1 MKRTIEELNQKR
13 QKKEKDFLD
22 KLTSL
27 KEKHQKYFDSGY
39 IQTIGEMLSDLE
51 KAIAAYSPQKT
62 GKTKHLFSKTD
73 ERESFQSNINQS
85 MVSLFRESRK
95 VWEQNLKQAKELFS
109 CLVELA
115 ELNSGLMDAKDKE
128 WDALGSN
135 HVGIIFKSMEWRID
149 KLAAGYEDATLLMK
163 KFLHLKENL
172 NALLATLEKKDLPSP
187 AQIRE
192 ISQPLDDFLY
202 AGFENRYRGSEDSVK
217 KQQEIYLTYFQPGK
231 KVLDLGC
238 GRGEFIDLLQ
248 QKGVEAEGID
258 MNDQMIEICRDRDL
272 NCRKAS
278 ILEVLTECQN
288 NSLGGIFSSQ
298 VVEHLDPAYVKRMVE
313 LAYFKLS
320 PASPLVLETINP
332 ASVFSLVQIYFLDI
346 SHQQPVHPLAL
357 KFLMESA
364 GFKDVEIK
372 YSSLPEAEQLQTVP
386 ASDEYATIL
395 NQNIDKLNKLLYS
408 PTNYAA
414 IGRKV

>member
-62 GKTKHLFSKTD
+62 GETKHLFSKTD

-172 NALLATLEKKDLPSP
+172 NALLETLEKKALPSP

-278 ILEVLTECQN
+278 ILEVLTECQD

-320 PASPLVLETINP
+320 PDSSLVLETINP

-414 IGRKV
+414 IGRK

>member
-1 MKRTIEELNQKR
+1 MKRTIEKLNQKR
-13 QKKEKDFLD
+13 QEKEKDLFD

-27 KEKHQKYFDSGY
+27 KEKYQKYFDSGY
-39 IQTIGEMLSDLE
+39 IQTAGEMLSDLE
-51 KAIAAYSPQKT
+51 KAIDANSSQKA
-62 GKTKHLFSKTD
+62 GKTKQLFSKTD
-73 ERESFQSNINQS
+73 EKESFQSSVNQS
-85 MVSLFRESRK
+85 VVSLFKEFRN
-95 VWEQNLKQAKELFS
+95 VWEQNLKQTQELFS
-109 CLVELA
+109 CLA
-115 ELNSGLMDAKDKE
+115 ELTELNTKLMDAKDKE

-135 HVGIIFKSMEWRID
+135 HVGMIFKSMEWRID
-149 KLAAGYEDATLLMK
+149 KLTAGYEDATLLMK
-163 KFLHLKENL
+163 KFLHLKEKL
-172 NALLATLEKKDLPSP
+172 NALLETLEKKDLPSP

-202 AGFENRYRGSEDSVK
+202 AGFENRYRGSEETVK
-217 KQQEIYLTYFQPGK
+217 KQQEIYLAYFQPGK

-248 QKGVEAEGID
+248 QKGIEAEGID
-258 MNDQMIEICRDRDL
+258 SNDQMIEICRDRGL

-278 ILEVLTECQN
+278 ILEVLTECQD

-298 VVEHLDPAYVKRMVE
+298 VVEHLDPSYVKRMVE

-320 PASPLVLETINP
+320 PGSPLVLETINP

-364 GFKDVEIK
+364 GFSEVKIK
-372 YSSLPEAEQLQTVP
+372 YSSLPEAEQLRAVP
-386 ASDEYATIL
+386 ASDENSTIL

-414 IGRKV
+414 IGRKA